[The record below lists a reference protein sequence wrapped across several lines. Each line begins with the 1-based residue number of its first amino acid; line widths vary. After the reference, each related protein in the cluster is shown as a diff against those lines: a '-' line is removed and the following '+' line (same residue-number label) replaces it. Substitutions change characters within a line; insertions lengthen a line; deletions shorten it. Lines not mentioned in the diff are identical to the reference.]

1 MQRSIPLAVVAAAAA
16 VALAGAPAALA
27 SPKASEFGRHV
38 SDCAQAHLGQR
49 DGAPAVTCTH
59 DGVTMTFT
67 KFGAMV
73 LHMKQHHS

>member
-1 MQRSIPLAVVAAAAA
+1 MQRSIPLAVTAVAAA

-38 SDCAQAHLGQR
+38 ADCAQGHLGQR

-59 DGVTMTFT
+59 EGVTMTFAN
-67 KFGAMV
+67 FGAMV
-73 LHMKQHHS
+73 LHMKQHHG